1 MLGTA
6 PASYPELFQSQ
17 TPNPKTGQAGFANPS
32 IFKREA
38 WSKNCVIDLTMPRLQ
53 RMREVLSQLLTAADL
68 DQKAGQGWKPV
79 AVIWER
85 QAGDD
90 EPPLADITE
99 PVPYGLK
106 IAEDCTA
113 LEQDVQE
120 REALLVMLEMIIQD
134 KPLSETAEEL
144 NRRGFHTRLNSKWT
158 PGQVFD
164 MLPRLIEVGPR
175 VFSTAEWVVRRG
187 KLMNVS

>member
-1 MLGTA
+1 MPKLQHTREILSGPLTGSYLESK
-6 PASYPELFQSQ
+6 ASE
-17 TPNPKTGQAGFANPS
+17 
-32 IFKREA
+32 
-38 WSKNCVIDLTMPRLQ
+38 
-53 RMREVLSQLLTAADL
+53 
-68 DQKAGQGWKPV
+68 GWNPV

-85 QAGDD
+85 EVPDD
-90 EPPLADITE
+90 APPLADITQ

-113 LEQDVQE
+113 LEQDMQE
-120 REALLVMLEMIIQD
+120 REALLVMLEMIVQD
-134 KPLSETAEEL
+134 KSLSETAEEL

-175 VFSTAEWVVRRG
+175 VFSTQEWVVRRG

>member
-1 MLGTA
+1 MH
-6 PASYPELFQSQ
+6 
-17 TPNPKTGQAGFANPS
+17 
-32 IFKREA
+32 
-38 WSKNCVIDLTMPRLQ
+38 
-53 RMREVLSQLLTAADL
+53 EVLSSPLTAADL
-68 DQKAGQGWKPV
+68 ERKASEGWKPV

-85 QAGDD
+85 EVDDQADD
-90 EPPLADITE
+90 TAPPLADITQ

-113 LEQDVQE
+113 LEQDLRE

-144 NRRGFHTRLNSKWT
+144 NRRGFRTRLNSKWT
-158 PGQVFD
+158 PGSVFD

-175 VFSTAEWVVRRG
+175 VFSTQEWVVRRG